1 MQELLEREFDRFL
14 DDLKKRLEAA
24 RSLEDIVRIFVTK
37 NFDEVDRG
45 SAIQILRGQPDIRE
59 TIRKKEKKEERRFAQ
74 YLVAT
79 GKILSKILFVL
90 LLVDSSR
97 YGLLSRT
104 AKWLS

>member
-59 TIRKKEKKEERRFAQ
+59 TIRKKEKKRNAGSHSIWSPQGRSYRRYCSF
-74 YLVAT
+74 YCWWIRVAT
-79 GKILSKILFVL
+79 VFCQEP
-90 LLVDSSR
+90 
-97 YGLLSRT
+97 
-104 AKWLS
+104 